1 MKFQNTLDP
10 LSRRAF
16 CERWAKAA
24 LGVTVLHGATQA
36 GFSAEEAVA
45 AATAAVPGGPGFG
58 KAKNIIFLQMLGGMT
73 HIDTL
78 DPKDGETQG
87 PKAPISTSADFQLG
101 GTMQNLATHADKIS
115 IIRSM
120 TSKTGVHASGQYLI
134 RSGYEQRGTI
144 KHPNIGAWAQH
155 FKGASHETLPSNVCI
170 NRQPENGNG
179 FFPSSFSPLPIL
191 DPEAG
196 LQYSESEAGPDVMA
210 KRLAMLDQLDTGF
223 RERFKTAS
231 VQSYT
236 QFYEK
241 TVKIMSSTDLDAF
254 RLDGEPE
261 ALRDSYGR
269 NKLGQGCLLARRL
282 IEKGIRY
289 VEVASGGWDMHNNIE
304 EELEERGTELDVA
317 LSTLLNHLMERG
329 MLESTL
335 VVLCSEFGRGPKI
348 NGNGGRDHHPRVF
361 STLLAGG
368 GVKGGFVY
376 GSSDKEGFSVADKEV
391 KVQDFLAT
399 IGWSLGLPL
408 EEIAYSPSQRPF
420 TVGNKGKPVMD
431 LFA

>member
-1 MKFQNTLDP
+1 
-10 LSRRAF
+10 
-16 CERWAKAA
+16 
-24 LGVTVLHGATQA
+24 
-36 GFSAEEAVA
+36 
-45 AATAAVPGGPGFG
+45 
-58 KAKNIIFLQMLGGMT
+58 
-73 HIDTL
+73 
-78 DPKDGETQG
+78 
-87 PKAPISTSADFQLG
+87 
-101 GTMQNLATHADKIS
+101 
-115 IIRSM
+115 
-120 TSKTGVHASGQYLI
+120 
-134 RSGYEQRGTI
+134 
-144 KHPNIGAWAQH
+144 
-155 FKGASHETLPSNVCI
+155 
-170 NRQPENGNG
+170 
-179 FFPSSFSPLPIL
+179 
-191 DPEAG
+191 
-196 LQYSESEAGPDVMA
+196 
-210 KRLAMLDQLDTGF
+210 
-223 RERFKTAS
+223 
-231 VQSYT
+231 
-236 QFYEK
+236 
-241 TVKIMSSTDLDAF
+241 MSSTDLDAF
-254 RLDGEPE
+254 RLDGETE

-317 LSTLLNHLMERG
+317 LSTLLNDLKERG

-376 GSSDKEGFSVADKEV
+376 GSSDKEGFSVAEKEV

-408 EEIAYSPSQRPF
+408 EEIAYSPSQSPF